1 MDFGVYKQPA
11 ARARSSE
18 PHPQR
23 KHTGLSLRDE
33 LEEVFNQTRGS
44 NISTV
49 INEEQI

>member
-33 LEEVFNQTRGS
+33 LEEQRMENEHLKEQLNQ
-44 NISTV
+44 
-49 INEEQI
+49 Q